1 MSQEQELNPIYDHAA
16 SGWKKLLK
24 NTAMALIDLPNIVTF
39 TFSNF
44 KQNFQPKSDKESK
57 LRLTLGLDIN
67 ITDMISNVIN
77 IAVS

>member
-1 MSQEQELNPIYDHAA
+1 
-16 SGWKKLLK
+16 
-24 NTAMALIDLPNIVTF
+24 MALIDLPNIVTF